1 MQLLASGKS
10 DLQTFDELY
19 AKYHKAVYLNI
30 KKLIEDE
37 ETALDI
43 LQEVFMSLWEN
54 REKLD
59 FKTFTGGWLFVVSYN
74 KSISHLRKKV
84 SDSIDYSDNVT
95 EIQADENKDWNE
107 QVEIDYLMKLQVL
120 EEAVDVLPNRKKQ
133 VFQMCRFEGRSK
145 EEVAEQLQLSTDTVK
160 DYLKQSNQMIRRYIL
175 AKYPSLLSL
184 SAYAAVTD
192 YFC

>member
-1 MQLLASGKS
+1 MSLITSAKS
-10 DLQTFDELY
+10 ELKIFDELY
-19 AKYHKAVYLNI
+19 VKYHKAVYHNI
-30 KKLIEDE
+30 KKLVHDE
-37 ETALDI
+37 EAALDI

-59 FKTFTGGWLFVVSYN
+59 LSSFTGGWLFVVSYN
-74 KSISHLRKKV
+74 KSISYLRKKV
-84 SDSIDYSDNVT
+84 IESIDYS
-95 EIQADENKDWNE
+95 EGFAELQADENKEWND
-107 QVEIDYLMKLQVL
+107 QVEMDYLMKLKVL
-120 EEAVDVLPNRKKQ
+120 EEAVDILPHRKKQ

-184 SAYAAVTD
+184 SVYASFTD